1 MTNSK
6 NSTNNSSKSDEL
18 YAIAETSGQ
27 QFWFEVNRYYDIDRL
42 NAKEKDK
49 ITLEKVLLLKDNDS
63 ITIGKPYVK
72 DAKIELEVVSHKRDK
87 KILVYKMR
95 PKKKTRRKMG
105 HRQELT
111 RVMVKSIKI
120 GKSVPKSS
128 SKKEET
134 VKKETKPKSEKS
146 TNLTILMAHKKG
158 TGSTRNGRDSNSKRL
173 GVKAYGGEKVTAGSI
188 LIRQRGTSFLP
199 GINVGKGKDDT
210 LFALKEGTVSFESI
224 KRNLRN
230 RKRVN
235 IVI

>member
-6 NSTNNSSKSDEL
+6 KSSNNSKGNEL

-49 ITLEKVLLLKDNDS
+49 ITLDKVLLLKDKDS
-63 ITIGKPYVK
+63 ITLGKPYIK

-87 KILVYKMR
+87 KIIVYKMR

-111 RVMVKSIKI
+111 RVMVKSIKV
-120 GKSVPKSS
+120 GKSAPKSS

-134 VKKETKPKSEKS
+134 AKKETKSKSE
-146 TNLTILMAHKKG
+146 
-158 TGSTRNGRDSNSKRL
+158 
-173 GVKAYGGEKVTAGSI
+173 
-188 LIRQRGTSFLP
+188 
-199 GINVGKGKDDT
+199 
-210 LFALKEGTVSFESI
+210 
-224 KRNLRN
+224 
-230 RKRVN
+230 
-235 IVI
+235 